1 MPLQTVTVLGVVE
14 KALAED
20 LIHRVL
26 NLEKQSYIPDL
37 KPYSMPQNHSVML
50 KVGPKCSKS
59 DTTQSSIP

>member
-26 NLEKQSYIPDL
+26 NLEKQSY
-37 KPYSMPQNHSVML
+37 S
-50 KVGPKCSKS
+50 GSKAL
-59 DTTQSSIP
+59 